1 MIPLSPDILHACF
14 HQLSAQRFRTSR
26 QKRKICTFCQQKVRI
41 NMAEKVGFEDR
52 KRKFSELFNH
62 KYVQIVHKISFSK
75 TRTAMLFRLILWFLR
90 RLQFGCSITDKRNK
104 TLPLL
109 IQLKNGSDNIG
120 LLNLALGTSV
130 RAYAL
135 RSFGV
140 MPGSILG

>member
-1 MIPLSPDILHACF
+1 
-14 HQLSAQRFRTSR
+14 
-26 QKRKICTFCQQKVRI
+26 
-41 NMAEKVGFEDR
+41 MAEKVGFEDR

-109 IQLKNGSDNIG
+109 I
-120 LLNLALGTSV
+120 
-130 RAYAL
+130 
-135 RSFGV
+135 
-140 MPGSILG
+140 